1 MACDPSGH
9 PVRCVQVLARGDRQQ
24 HSRRRTFSVSVLGCA
39 GRRCFSVSLTSLW
52 NACRYNWFV
61 YFVYMV
67 RCADGTLYTGLAR
80 DPDDRLRVHN
90 SGKGAKYTR
99 SRLPVSLVYVEPCE
113 SLSAALK
120 RERQLKP
127 LSRAKK
133 EALIAPDRV

>member
-1 MACDPSGH
+1 MEI
-9 PVRCVQVLARGDRQQ
+9 VEVLAIYNILYDIPTSVKYAGKPRSALRRE
-24 HSRRRTFSVSVLGCA
+24 SRPVSPSTIVLM
-39 GRRCFSVSLTSLW
+39 F
-52 NACRYNWFV
+52 
-61 YFVYMV
+61 FVYMV

-80 DPDDRLRVHN
+80 EPDARVRVHN

-99 SRLPVSLVYVEPCE
+99 SRLPVSLVYVESCE

-133 EALIAPDRV
+133 EALVAARARRLTAE